1 MYNLGMDIKRPLFIA
16 AAALFLPL
24 SGFSA
29 DYVIVRS
36 TYYLTAR
43 QQELADFPAPPA
55 AGSEADRADM
65 ATLKDWQGKRTAY
78 GEFFGDISP
87 FPAPMPAP
95 AAEVFRRVKAQTDA
109 VAAQLKERFRRPRP
123 FARDAALEPCLG
135 RVGGL
140 AYPSG
145 HATISRLFALILA
158 DLVPSRKKE
167 FLARA
172 DEAALYR
179 VIGGVHYPSDIEAGR
194 KLAEKVYR
202 AYEKSPA
209 FRADIKILK
218 GQLAEAAVPR

>member
-1 MYNLGMDIKRPLFIA
+1 MAGGNRKRRFLYNLGMDIKRPLFIA

-95 AAEVFRRVKAQTDA
+95 AAEVFRRPPELTVTFPVLSAPAARISIGPRCTSVPPLYEFVAQPSFT
-109 VAAQLKERFRRPRP
+109 Q
-123 FARDAALEPCLG
+123 ALAS
-135 RVGGL
+135 V
-140 AYPSG
+140 
-145 HATISRLFALILA
+145 
-158 DLVPSRKKE
+158 
-167 FLARA
+167 
-172 DEAALYR
+172 
-179 VIGGVHYPSDIEAGR
+179 
-194 KLAEKVYR
+194 
-202 AYEKSPA
+202 SPPMP
-209 FRADIKILK
+209 LM
-218 GQLAEAAVPR
+218 